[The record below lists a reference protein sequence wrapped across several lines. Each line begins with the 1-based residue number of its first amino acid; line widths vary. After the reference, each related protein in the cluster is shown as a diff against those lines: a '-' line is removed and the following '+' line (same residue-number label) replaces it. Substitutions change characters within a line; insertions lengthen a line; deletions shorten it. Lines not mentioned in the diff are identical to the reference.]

1 MKTRQNKV
9 KPLRRREKTTV
20 RKGWKRENSLPP
32 PTYAAGGSYR
42 RGLGP
47 RDCQTFARPSVVE
60 LFHRR
65 ACYRP
70 PRNFFSP
77 EITARNDERR
87 PRNLTRIYVLF
98 KGQLRGYYSSTG
110 IARNLS
116 KRVHWSRKEKDR
128 DRWFFDGRRTPRC
141 SRCSLLDGRSSP
153 PDLPRYLPLTFGQL
167 LLPSCGILYFP
178 RNKYSHR
185 SDSRRMRWTKGARTY
200 GSRENRRFPHP
211 RAFTFTNRKR
221 SAERDRREDAK
232 NEEYEMKSKTGLED
246 ERGRKEAGLDSDER
260 RRTQPRG
267 NVRCST
273 AISFRLGLKNRASG
287 EW

>member
-9 KPLRRREKTTV
+9 KPLRRREKTMV

-65 ACYRP
+65 ACSRP
-70 PRNFFSP
+70 PRNFFSL

-87 PRNLTRIYVLF
+87 PRNLTRTNVLF

-116 KRVHWSRKEKDR
+116 ERVHWSRKEKNR

-141 SRCSLLDGRSSP
+141 SRCPFLDDRSSP

-167 LLPSCGILYFP
+167 LLHPAEFSIFLGINIPIVLIVEGCVG
-178 RNKYSHR
+178 RKVRGHMARVKIDVSHTRAR
-185 SDSRRMRWTKGARTY
+185 SRSQTVRGALNAIEGKMRRMRRGTK
-200 GSRENRRFPHP
+200 
-211 RAFTFTNRKR
+211 
-221 SAERDRREDAK
+221 
-232 NEEYEMKSKTGLED
+232 
-246 ERGRKEAGLDSDER
+246 
-260 RRTQPRG
+260 
-267 NVRCST
+267 
-273 AISFRLGLKNRASG
+273 
-287 EW
+287 